1 MNKTDPSWREKMRVR
16 KLEEI
21 QRMEQLKIK
30 VGRELAERQRQ
41 LEEEVIL
48 SEKLRRMRDE
58 YDEQQLEIR
67 DIERKRRELQLE
79 QEIGV
84 KRRELETIDRQ
95 IVEEKRNERALQENE
110 EVYKQFDKKIVLL
123 QENNDPN
130 GGRPTVNYSAPVKNE
145 KPPVLKKANEEA
157 KIALSAGQKI
167 QEAVPKQFNFSMEPE
182 QEDKEELSKSRPSS

>member
-1 MNKTDPSWREKMRVR
+1 MRVR

-67 DIERKRRELQLE
+67 DIERKRREL
-79 QEIGV
+79 
-84 KRRELETIDRQ
+84 
-95 IVEEKRNERALQENE
+95 
-110 EVYKQFDKKIVLL
+110 
-123 QENNDPN
+123 
-130 GGRPTVNYSAPVKNE
+130 
-145 KPPVLKKANEEA
+145 
-157 KIALSAGQKI
+157 
-167 QEAVPKQFNFSMEPE
+167 
-182 QEDKEELSKSRPSS
+182 